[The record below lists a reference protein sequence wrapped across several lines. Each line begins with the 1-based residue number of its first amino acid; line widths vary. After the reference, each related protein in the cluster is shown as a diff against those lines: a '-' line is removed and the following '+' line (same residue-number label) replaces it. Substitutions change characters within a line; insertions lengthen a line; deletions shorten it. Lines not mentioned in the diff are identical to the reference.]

1 MNNYENIRSFEVV
14 SCWVPTVQY
23 NKAKIR
29 KELLGMQL
37 FLKNKIKSTLN
48 SNTGRQIN
56 HYVQLQILYIHIFAE
71 MHTVKKTTL

>member
-23 NKAKIR
+23 KAKIR

-37 FLKNKIKSTLN
+37 FFKNKIKSTLD